1 MSNLD
6 LSIRTNEGVDL
17 GLTEFKEKNIII
29 VNTASK
35 CGFTKQYAELQEISK
50 LENIQVIAF
59 PCNQFGAQEPGTD
72 EEIKEFCTTNYDVD
86 FIVALKCEVNGENA
100 HPLYKKLKELAKNS
114 EDIGWNFEKFLIK
127 PDGEVLHFGSQVTPK
142 EIIASL

>member
-1 MSNLD
+1 
-6 LSIRTNEGVDL
+6 
-17 GLTEFKEKNIII
+17 
-29 VNTASK
+29 
-35 CGFTKQYAELQEISK
+35 LQEISK